1 MLFSQQSPVKKEA
14 LNLNLKTNNLVRVS
28 AVVIA
33 ILMVQ
38 GRAMA
43 IDGCLI
49 ARGSK
54 TGAFKGS
61 SRRPVCTGNS
71 DIAGVIISES
81 KPIDKQTMLS
91 TGRAQYGE
99 LVVDMLP
106 DSSLPLY
113 YTAFTSNETLTTVT
127 LNFFRAS
134 QGPVGA
140 PADKPYL
147 TIMLTNA
154 QIFSLDFASGNMP
167 VAGTNVPPTAKP
179 DNLRVSFG
187 YQKIEWIYT
196 EGGITA
202 TQDVA
207 VH

>member
-1 MLFSQQSPVKKEA
+1 MNSNRKKLLQITVTALTGLML
-14 LNLNLKTNNLVRVS
+14 L
-28 AVVIA
+28 
-33 ILMVQ
+33 

-49 ARGSK
+49 VKGSK
-54 TGAFKGS
+54 TGAFRGT

-71 DIAGVIISES
+71 DVAGVILSEV
-81 KPIDKQTMLS
+81 KPVDKQTMLA
-91 TGRAQYGE
+91 TGRAQFGE

-113 YTAFTSNETLTTVT
+113 YTAFSSGETLTTVT

-134 QGPVGA
+134 LNPTA
-140 PADKPYL
+140 PGGDKPYL
-147 TIMLTNA
+147 TVVLTNA
-154 QIFSLDFASGNMP
+154 QIFALDFASGNMP

-196 EGGITA
+196 DGGITA
-202 TQDVA
+202 VQDTTS
-207 VH
+207 H